1 MYADAKERLQL
12 LKGAVDEANG
22 RLRTALF
29 TFVSAGLYLA
39 VTAAATTDRDLLLGR
54 LYNLPIF
61 NVALPILGFYLLA
74 PAVYAILHVTLL
86 AQIGS
91 LARRTSELAAALAVP
106 VEGAS
111 GGSGVPRADLRLIL
125 RLAVPIAADDEG
137 DGRAGAR
144 ARQLGTL
151 ALLVAA
157 VAALAVLPL
166 AVLVLLHWKFLAY
179 QDTAISAVHAAL
191 ILLDAAAVLAFTVSL
206 REPAAVL
213 VAALAGTRR
222 RPGRLPLAAFVL
234 PACSF
239 ALAIGWLAYAY
250 LAPGG
255 RPFHHLRLTNQA
267 IAADPAGGGHRRR
280 RGGPAAAGGVRAARA
295 RHGPAGRGR
304 GAPPA
309 GAGRHPPC
317 RPGLDLRGTQPARG
331 GAVRG
336 GLAGAT

>member
-74 PAVYAILHVTLL
+74 PAVYTILHGTLL
-86 AQIGS
+86 TQIS
-91 LARRTSELAAALAVP
+91 TLARRTSELAAALAVP
-106 VEGAS
+106 VEGS
-111 GGSGVPRADLRLIL
+111 GTGSSVPRADLRLIL
-125 RLAVPIAADDEG
+125 RLAVPLAGDDEDQG
-137 DGRAGAR
+137 TGAR
-144 ARQLGTL
+144 ARHLGTL
-151 ALLVAA
+151 ALLVGA

-179 QDTAISAVHAAL
+179 QDAAISAVHAAL

-213 VAALAGTRR
+213 VAALSGSRR
-222 RPGRLPLAAFVL
+222 RPSRLPLAAFAL

-239 ALAIGWLAYAY
+239 ALALGWLAYQPVDKIVCR
-250 LAPGG
+250 LADHSILWFRSCVP
-255 RPFHHLRLTNQA
+255 HNML
-267 IAADPAGGGHRRR
+267 
-280 RGGPAAAGGVRAARA
+280 
-295 RHGPAGRGR
+295 
-304 GAPPA
+304 
-309 GAGRHPPC
+309 
-317 RPGLDLRGTQPARG
+317 
-331 GAVRG
+331 
-336 GLAGAT
+336 